1 MQITLVPT
9 PINEQTV
16 YLVLD
21 DLGKRGRVW
30 REIDE
35 ARANEQAIINNILSG
50 QYERP
55 LRVVAFEIDDGWSCD
70 VTKEV
75 AGKLLDVARQG
86 RSLGDGVWEF
96 IERVIAGATTTNE
109 SDANRPH

>member
-86 RSLGDGVWEF
+86 RLLGDGVWEF